1 MNVITTAI
9 IIPIANNMKFSSLL
23 DGVTLKLLSNIRQ
36 LGCESKLGPGHCA
49 SISTQYSVLSFS
61 G

>member
-23 DGVTLKLLSNIRQ
+23 DGVTLKLFQSKNLIQ
-36 LGCESKLGPGHCA
+36 LKKL
-49 SISTQYSVLSFS
+49 
-61 G
+61 

>member
-36 LGCESKLGPGHCA
+36 LGCESKLGPGPLCFNFNT
-49 SISTQYSVLSFS
+49 IFRFIL
-61 G
+61 